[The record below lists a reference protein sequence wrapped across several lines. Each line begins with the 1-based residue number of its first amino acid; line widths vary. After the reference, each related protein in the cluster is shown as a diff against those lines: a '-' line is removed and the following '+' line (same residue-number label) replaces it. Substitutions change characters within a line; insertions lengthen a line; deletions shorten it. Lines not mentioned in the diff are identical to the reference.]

1 MPVSRSDCPP
11 PGRAEQITTRI
22 AYLVLGVGVSSWAA
36 LVPYA
41 KARLGL
47 DEAVLGMLLLCV
59 GVGSLLSM
67 PFTGLISGRF
77 GCRKVILV
85 SGFIFLAMLPLL
97 ASVESIWLMALC
109 LFLFG
114 ASIGMMDVSLT
125 IQAVFVEQAAGR
137 AMMSGFHCLYSV
149 GGICGA
155 GGMALLLGFLAPHL
169 AMLVICLFMIAL
181 LAAFGRHFLP
191 YGSEGR
197 NPVVC
202 GSARYRAPDRGV
214 VFHHVSER
222 GHHSGLGRAVHDRR
236 ARYGSLPRRSGFR
249 VFLRSHGHWA
259 PVWRPHCAGARRCP
273 RSPVRKPVRRRR
285 VRAGGRRAVGMGF
298 ARRVYG
304 GRSRRFE
311 HRARAF
317 LGYGPPEVHAPE
329 PRRVGGDDHRLPR
342 RACGSGAHGIR
353 RPRHQP
359 CDRLL
364 YYTGADVLRGG
375 RVSGRPLEGREPVF
389 SESKEN
395 VRGERFQTYCH
406 YVIAPV
412 GCRDANRRLVAIG
425 KGIRQTGAVG
435 RAPDGIG
442 RPPDRK
448 SF

>member
-97 ASVESIWLMALC
+97 ASVESVWLMALC

-191 YGSEGR
+191 YGSEGET
-197 NPVVC
+197 PLFVV
-202 GSARYRAPDRGV
+202 PRGIV
-214 VFHHVSER
+214 LLIGVLCFIMYLSEGTILDWGALFMTAER
-222 GHHSGLGRAVHDRR
+222 GTEASRAGLAFACFSVAMTIGRLFGDRIVQALGD
-236 ARYGSLPRRSGFR
+236 ARVLLYGSLCAAAGFGL
-249 VFLRSHGHWA
+249 VVAGPWA
-259 PVWRPHCAGARRCP
+259 W
-273 RSPVRKPVRRRR
+273 
-285 VRAGGRRAVGMGF
+285 
-298 ARRVYG
+298 
-304 GRSRRFE
+304 
-311 HRARAF
+311 AF

-342 RACGSGAHGIR
+342 RACGAGAHGIR

-375 RVSGRPLEGREPVF
+375 RVSGRPLMGGSPSFPNQRKMFVVSDSNILSLCNCTCWLPGCKPV
-389 SESKEN
+389 
-395 VRGERFQTYCH
+395 
-406 YVIAPV
+406 V
-412 GCRDANRRLVAIG
+412 GSDWKGDQANRSCR
-425 KGIRQTGAVG
+425 KGSRWH
-435 RAPDGIG
+435 R
-442 RPPDRK
+442 RPLDRK

>member
-97 ASVESIWLMALC
+97 ASVESVWLMALC

-191 YGSEGR
+191 YGSEGET
-197 NPVVC
+197 PLFVV
-202 GSARYRAPDRGV
+202 PRGIV
-214 VFHHVSER
+214 LLIGVLCFIMYLSEGTILDWGALFMTAER
-222 GHHSGLGRAVHDRR
+222 GTEASRAGLAFACFSV
-236 ARYGSLPRRSGFR
+236 AN
-249 VFLRSHGHWA
+249 GHWA
-259 PVWRPHCAGARRCP
+259 PVRRPHCAGARRCP

-375 RVSGRPLEGREPVF
+375 RVSGRPL
-389 SESKEN
+389 
-395 VRGERFQTYCH
+395 RGGSPSFPNQRKMFVVSDSNILSLCNCTCWLPGCKP
-406 YVIAPV
+406 AV
-412 GCRDANRRLVAIG
+412 GSDWKGDQANRSCR
-425 KGIRQTGAVG
+425 KGSR
-435 RAPDGIG
+435 
-442 RPPDRK
+442 
-448 SF
+448 